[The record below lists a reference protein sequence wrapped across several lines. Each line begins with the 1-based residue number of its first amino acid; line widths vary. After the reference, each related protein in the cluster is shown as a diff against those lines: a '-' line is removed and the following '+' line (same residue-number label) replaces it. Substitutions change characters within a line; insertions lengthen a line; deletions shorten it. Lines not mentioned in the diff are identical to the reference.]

1 MPSKGVGKAV
11 SWLVL
16 FAAIAAFILVF
27 FGENAVDELFDN
39 VMRLL
44 RILVRRLL
52 NAFG

>member
-1 MPSKGVGKAV
+1 MASKGVGKAV

-16 FAAIAAFILVF
+16 FAAIAAFILIF
-27 FGENAVDELFDN
+27 FEQSTVDELFDN

-44 RILVRRLL
+44 RILARRIV